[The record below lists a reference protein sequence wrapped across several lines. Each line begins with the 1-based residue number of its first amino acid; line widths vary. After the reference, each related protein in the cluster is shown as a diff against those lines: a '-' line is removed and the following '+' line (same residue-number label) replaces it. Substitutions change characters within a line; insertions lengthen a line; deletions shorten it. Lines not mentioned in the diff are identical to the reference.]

1 MTETTIGPSVEI
13 GPAGALEEVAIE
25 VAGHA
30 AELVRGALGRAEIVG
45 TKSTPTDVV
54 TGTDMAAEDLIRRE
68 LERRSPGCSILGEEQ
83 GLSSGA
89 GDVVWIVDPI
99 DGTVNFAYDLPVVGI
114 SLAATIA
121 GRVVAGAVADV
132 LRGEIYSA
140 AVGQGARCDGGTISV
155 GAVGQPAEALVFTG
169 FSYDAA
175 RRAAEAETLTRVL
188 PAVRDIRC
196 MGSAALNLCWVASG
210 RGDAFFE
217 RDLKV
222 YDWAAAA
229 LVAAEA
235 GAVLYLPPTGKAT
248 VDGCRHSDDDLVLA
262 AGPGLADILLPLVS

>member
-1 MTETTIGPSVEI
+1 MTETSTSRAVGVD
-13 GPAGALEEVAIE
+13 PAEALEEVAVD
-25 VAGHA
+25 VAGRA
-30 AELVRGALGRAEIVG
+30 AGLVRSVLGRAEIVG
-45 TKSTPTDVV
+45 TKSTPTDLV
-54 TGTDMAAEDLIRRE
+54 TGTDVAAEDLIRRE
-68 LERRSPGCSILGEEQ
+68 LECRSPGCSILGEEQ

-89 GDVVWIVDPI
+89 GEVVWIVDPI
-99 DGTVNFAYDLPVVGI
+99 DGTVNFAYDLPVVGV
-114 SLAATIA
+114 SLAATID

-132 LRGEIYSA
+132 LRDEIYSA
-140 AVGQGARCDGGTISV
+140 SAGRGARRDGSPVYVGQVDRPDA
-155 GAVGQPAEALVFTG
+155 ALVLTG

-235 GAVLYLPPTGKAT
+235 GAVVHLPEVVDVT
-248 VDGCRHSDDDLVLA
+248 VDGCRRSVDDLVMA
-262 AGPGLADILLPLVS
+262 AGPELADALLPLVS